1 MTSTF
6 WPSGRI
12 VQGAGAVAQLG
23 VLAREFGTSIAI
35 VDAHVAAGGGLDAAL
50 AALDPL
56 RTIAYSGREP
66 SVNGVDAVAKDCAG
80 ASVLVAIGG
89 GSTIDVAKAAAIV
102 ARGVKSLERYEGAEK
117 LDIEPLPVIAIPT
130 TAGTG
135 SEVTGSCVLESAD
148 GSFKMSIRS
157 SKLVPKIA
165 VLDPNLLAS
174 TPRPTIAAAGID
186 AFGHALEAFFSTRA
200 TPVTDALALGALR
213 LINDNLIA
221 YYRNPSNT
229 SAAAATALGAS
240 MAGMALTS
248 ARVGLAHAIA
258 AAIGP
263 VVKLPHGVCVSL
275 GLPFAARL
283 NAVALEKARLR
294 LLLDAIGGNDVETTV
309 RGLMKDLDLPQTAS
323 AAGRKFDV
331 TEPLMRSIFEGGRL
345 DTNPAPVDETVL
357 KSVLAELI
365 G

>member
-1 MTSTF
+1 MSSTF

-12 VQGAGAVAQLG
+12 IQGAGAVGGLHE
-23 VLAREFGTSIAI
+23 LARAYGACVAI
-35 VDAHVAAGGGLDAAL
+35 VDEHVAAGGHLDAAL
-50 AALDPL
+50 AALEPL
-56 RTIAYSGREP
+56 RTIAYSGKEP
-66 SVNGVDAVAKDCAG
+66 SVNGVDAVSKDCAG
-80 ASVLVAIGG
+80 AAVLVAIGG

-102 ARGVKSLERYEGAEK
+102 TRGSKSLEHYEGAEK
-117 LDIEPLPVIAIPT
+117 LDIEPLSVIAVPT

-135 SEVTGSCVLESAD
+135 SEVTGSCVLESAS

-157 SKLVPKIA
+157 AKLVPKIA

-186 AFGHALEAFFSTRA
+186 AFGHALEAYFSTRA
-200 TPVTDALALGALR
+200 MPVTDALALGALR
-213 LINDNLIA
+213 LISSNLTA

-229 SAAAATALGAS
+229 EAASAVALGAT

-263 VVKLPHGVCVSL
+263 IVKLPHGVCVSL

-283 NAVALEKARLR
+283 NAAVLDRTRLH
-294 LLLDAIGGNDVETTV
+294 LLLDAIGGNDVEATV
-309 RGLMKDLDLPQTAS
+309 RRLMTDLDLPQTAN
-323 AAGRKFDV
+323 AAGRRFEI
-331 TEPLMRSIFEGGRL
+331 TEPLMRSVFEGGRL
-345 DTNPAPVDETVL
+345 DTNPARVDETVL